1 MFIDYVEIEV
11 ESGRGGDGC
20 ISFRREKYVP
30 KGGPDGGDGGNG
42 GNVIIRVNPQLS
54 TLLDFRY
61 RRKYKAEKGRGGSG
75 ALRHGKRGEDLVIKV
90 PLGTIIKDR
99 GSGEMLRDLSSGS
112 QEAIVAK
119 GGAGGRGNARFAT
132 STDQAPKRAEPG
144 RPGQKQSLSLELKL
158 LADVGLVGKPNAGKS
173 TLLSLLSSAHPK
185 IADYPF
191 TTLRPNLG
199 IVKLR
204 EFKSFVMADIPGLIE
219 GAHQGR
225 GLGTNF
231 LKHIERTRILV
242 YLIDSAEG
250 SPQGDFHTLRG
261 EIEKFSHKLAAK
273 PAILALNKTDLL
285 SETERKSL
293 LEIDCQV
300 PFCLI
305 SAVTGGGKQK
315 LLSLIERQLES

>member
-1 MFIDYVEIEV
+1 
-11 ESGRGGDGC
+11 
-20 ISFRREKYVP
+20 
-30 KGGPDGGDGGNG
+30 
-42 GNVIIRVNPQLS
+42 
-54 TLLDFRY
+54 
-61 RRKYKAEKGRGGSG
+61 
-75 ALRHGKRGEDLVIKV
+75 
-90 PLGTIIKDR
+90 
-99 GSGEMLRDLSSGS
+99 
-112 QEAIVAK
+112 
-119 GGAGGRGNARFAT
+119 
-132 STDQAPKRAEPG
+132 RAEPG
-144 RPGQKQSLSLELKL
+144 RPGQKQNLSLELKL

-293 LEIDCQV
+293 LEIDCRV

-305 SAVTGGGKQK
+305 SAITGEGKQK

>member
-1 MFIDYVEIEV
+1 VFIDYVEIEV
-11 ESGRGGDGC
+11 ESGGGGDGC

-30 KGGPDGGDGGNG
+30 KGGPNGGDGGDGGN
-42 GNVIIRVNPQLS
+42 VIIKADPQLS

-61 RRKYKAEKGRGGSG
+61 RRKYKAEKGRNGSA
-75 ALRHGKRGEDLVIKV
+75 ALCQGKRGEDLVIKV
-90 PLGTIIKDR
+90 PLGTIVKDK
-99 GSGEMLRDLSSGS
+99 SGGQILRDLSSKG
-112 QEAIVAK
+112 QEVTVAK
-119 GGAGGRGNARFAT
+119 GGTGGRGNARFAT

-144 RPGQKQSLSLELKL
+144 RPGQKRNLSLELKL

-204 EFKSFVMADIPGLIE
+204 EFESFVMADIPGLVE
-219 GAHQGR
+219 GAHRGR
-225 GLGTNF
+225 GLGIGF

-250 SPQGDFHTLRG
+250 SPQGDFQTLR
-261 EIEKFSHKLAAK
+261 EELEKFSPQLAAK

-305 SAVTGGGKQK
+305 SATTGEGKQK

>member
-1 MFIDYVEIEV
+1 VFIDYVEIEV
-11 ESGRGGDGC
+11 ESGKGGDGC

-30 KGGPDGGDGGNG
+30 KGGPDGGDGGDG
-42 GNVIIRVNPQLS
+42 GNVIIRADPQLS

-61 RRKYKAEKGRGGSG
+61 RRKYKAEKGRNGSG
-75 ALRHGKRGEDLVIKV
+75 ALRHGKRGEHLVIKV

-99 GSGEMLRDLSSGS
+99 GSGEMLRDLSSGG

-219 GAHQGR
+219 GAHRGR
-225 GLGTNF
+225 GLGTSF
-231 LKHIERTRILV
+231 LKHIERTRMLV
-242 YLIDSAEG
+242 YLVDSAEG
-250 SPQGDFHTLRG
+250 NPQGDLQTLR
-261 EIEKFSHKLAAK
+261 EELEKFSQQLAAK

-293 LEIDCQV
+293 LEIDCRV

-305 SAVTGGGKQK
+305 SAITGEGKQK

>member
-1 MFIDYVEIEV
+1 VFIDYVEIEV
-11 ESGRGGDGC
+11 ESGKGGDGC

-30 KGGPDGGDGGNG
+30 KGGPDGGDGGDG
-42 GNVIIRVNPQLS
+42 GNVIIRVDPQLS

-75 ALRHGKRGEDLVIKV
+75 ALRHGKRGEHLVIKV
-90 PLGTIIKDR
+90 PLGTIVKDKS
-99 GSGEMLRDLSSGS
+99 SGEILRDLSSES
-112 QEAIVAK
+112 QEVTVAK

-158 LADVGLVGKPNAGKS
+158 LADVGLVGKS

-204 EFKSFVMADIPGLIE
+204 EFESFVMADIPGLIE
-219 GAHQGR
+219 GAHQGK
-225 GLGTNF
+225 GLGIGF
-231 LKHIERTRILV
+231 LKHIERTRMLV

-250 SPQGDFHTLRG
+250 NPQGDFQTLR
-261 EIEKFSHKLAAK
+261 EELEKFSQQLAAK

-305 SAVTGGGKQK
+305 SAITGEGKQE
-315 LLSLIERQLES
+315 LLTLIERQLES